1 MVQYWVGLG
10 HGQGIV
16 TMSKDQR
23 QLVRPLDEQLVVAT
37 GFPAR
42 ECGGS
47 SGVFEVVCIDVRV
60 QCFVWI

>member
-1 MVQYWVGLG
+1 
-10 HGQGIV
+10 
-16 TMSKDQR
+16 MSEDQR
-23 QLVRPLDEQLVVAT
+23 QLVRPLGEQLVAT